1 MEHLLIKGR
10 NPLNGDVVISGAKN
24 AVVAIIPAA
33 IMANGVCIIDNLPA
47 IEDVRC
53 LQDTLTKLGCVCE
66 LIDEGTLM
74 VDSSSL
80 NNCNATFD
88 SVRRIRASYYLMG
101 ALLGRFKE
109 AKVALPG
116 GCNFGTRP
124 IDLHLKAFRAL
135 GAKIDEDYDNGI
147 ISLKADK
154 LVGTNIFL
162 DTVSV
167 GATINIMLAATLAEG
182 VTTIEN
188 AAKEPHIVDTANFL
202 NMLGA
207 KIKGAGTDV
216 IRITGVE
223 SLHGAEY
230 MIIPDQIEA
239 GTYMIAAAA
248 CGGHVS
254 VKNIIPKHMD
264 SLSAKLKEMGCQIVE
279 GDDFIDVISDG
290 NLTAT
295 RVKTMAYPGFPTDL
309 QPQMV
314 VGLAKAEGISLLT
327 ETVWE
332 NRFQYIEQLRKFGCD
347 ISVDGR
353 VATIHGVKQMNGA
366 DVMATDLR
374 AGAAMVIAGLAANGI
389 TKIGNVRFIDRGYE
403 KIEYKLKS
411 LGADIKR
418 VKDWWN
424 LNLQL
429 LQAVPLATVFT

>member
-10 NPLNGDVVISGAKN
+10 KPLNGEVVISGAKN

-33 IMANGVCIIDNLPA
+33 IIANGVCIIDNLPA

-53 LQDTLTKLGCVCE
+53 LQDTLTKLGAVCE

-74 VDSSSL
+74 VDSSNI
-80 NNCNATFD
+80 NNFNATFD

-101 ALLGRFKE
+101 ALLARFKE

-135 GAKIDEDYDNGI
+135 GAEVDEDYDNGI
-147 ISLKADK
+147 ISLKADR

-216 IRITGVE
+216 IRITGVK

-239 GTYMIAAAA
+239 GTYMIAAAV
-248 CGGHVS
+248 CGGHVA
-254 VKNIIPKHMD
+254 VKNLIPKHMD
-264 SLSAKLKEMGCQIVE
+264 SLSAKLKEMGCRVIE
-279 GDDFIDVISDG
+279 GDDYIEIISDG
-290 NLTAT
+290 KLRST

-314 VGLAKAEGISLLT
+314 AGLSRADGISILT

-347 ISVDGR
+347 ISINGR
-353 VATIHGVKQMNGA
+353 VATIHGVPQLHGA

-374 AGAAMVIAGLAANGI
+374 AGAAMVIAGLTANGI
-389 TKIGNVRFIDRGYE
+389 TKIGGVRFIDRGYE
-403 KIEYKLKS
+403 KIEYKLRN

-418 VKDWWN
+418 VKE
-424 LNLQL
+424 
-429 LQAVPLATVFT
+429 

>member
-33 IMANGVCIIDNLPA
+33 IMTSGVCIIDNLPT
-47 IEDVRC
+47 IEDVRS
-53 LQDTLTKLGCVCE
+53 LQDTLNKLGAVCE
-66 LIDEGTLM
+66 QIDENTLM
-74 VDSSSL
+74 VDSSNLS
-80 NNCNATFD
+80 NFNATFD
-88 SVRRIRASYYLMG
+88 SVRKIRASYYLMG
-101 ALLGRFKE
+101 ALLGRFKQ

-124 IDLHLKAFRAL
+124 IDLHLKAFKAL
-135 GAKIDEDYDNGI
+135 GAEIEEDYENGI
-147 ISLKADK
+147 ICLKADK

-167 GATINIMLAATLAEG
+167 GATINAMLAATLAEG

-202 NMLGA
+202 NMMGA

-239 GTYMIAAAA
+239 GTYMIAAAV

-290 NLTAT
+290 NLNST

-314 VGLAKAEGISLLT
+314 AGLAKAEGISILT

-332 NRFQYIEQLRKFGCD
+332 NRFQYIDELKKFGCD

-353 VATIHGVKQMNGA
+353 IATIHGVKQLNGA
-366 DVMATDLR
+366 EVMATDLR
-374 AGAAMVIAGLAANGI
+374 AGAAMIIAGLSANGI

-418 VKDWWN
+418 VKD
-424 LNLQL
+424 
-429 LQAVPLATVFT
+429 

>member
-47 IEDVRC
+47 IEDVKC

-135 GAKIDEDYDNGI
+135 GAEIDEDYDNGI

-154 LVGTNIFL
+154 LIGTNIFL

-167 GATINIMLAATLAEG
+167 GATINTMLVATLAEG

-248 CGGHVS
+248 CGGHIS

-264 SLSAKLKEMGCQIVE
+264 SLSAKLKEMGCQIIE

-347 ISVDGR
+347 ISIDGR
-353 VATIHGVKQMNGA
+353 VATIHGVRQMNGA

-403 KIEYKLKS
+403 KIEYKLRD

-418 VKDWWN
+418 VKD
-424 LNLQL
+424 
-429 LQAVPLATVFT
+429 

>member
-10 NPLNGDVVISGAKN
+10 NPLNGEVVISGAKN

-33 IMANGVCIIDNLPA
+33 IIANGVCIIDNLPA

-53 LQDTLTKLGCVCE
+53 LQDTLIKLGAVCE

-74 VDSSSL
+74 VDSSNI
-80 NNCNATFD
+80 NNWNATFD

-101 ALLGRFKE
+101 ALLARFKE

-135 GAKIDEDYDNGI
+135 GAVIDEDYDNGV
-147 ISLKADK
+147 ISLKADR

-167 GATINIMLAATLAEG
+167 GATINTMLAATLAEG

-202 NMLGA
+202 NMMGA

-223 SLHGAEY
+223 SLHGTKY

-239 GTYMIAAAA
+239 GTYMIAAAV

-254 VKNIIPKHMD
+254 VRNIIPKHMD
-264 SLSAKLKEMGCQIVE
+264 SLSAKLKEMGCKVIE
-279 GDDFIDVISDG
+279 GDDYIDVVSDG
-290 NLTAT
+290 NLSAT

-314 VGLAKAEGISLLT
+314 AGLSKADGISILT

-347 ISVDGR
+347 ITIDGR
-353 VATIHGVKQMNGA
+353 VATIHGVSQLNGA
-366 DVMATDLR
+366 EVMATDLR
-374 AGAAMVIAGLAANGI
+374 AGAAMVIAGLSANGI

-403 KIEYKLKS
+403 KIEYKLKA

-418 VKDWWN
+418 VKE
-424 LNLQL
+424 
-429 LQAVPLATVFT
+429 

>member
-47 IEDVRC
+47 IEDVKC

-135 GAKIDEDYDNGI
+135 GAEIDEDYDNGI

-154 LVGTNIFL
+154 LIGTNIFL

-167 GATINIMLAATLAEG
+167 GATINTMLAATLAEG

-239 GTYMIAAAA
+239 GTYMIAAG
-248 CGGHVS
+248 CGGHIS

-264 SLSAKLKEMGCQIVE
+264 SLSAKLKEMGCQIIE

-347 ISVDGR
+347 ISIDGR
-353 VATIHGVKQMNGA
+353 VATIHGVRQMNGA

-403 KIEYKLKS
+403 KIEYKLRD

-418 VKDWWN
+418 VKD
-424 LNLQL
+424 
-429 LQAVPLATVFT
+429 